1 MDRLTIPEYE
11 IMMEA
16 ATLKR
21 VDADYRNH
29 LQAYLNFAV
38 KATKKSGNKQ
48 KPVYSKFKTF
58 YDYEKEQK
66 KALKKQDKKGRFSGV
81 GKFFEKG
88 E

>member
-1 MDRLTIPEYE
+1 MTIPEYE
-11 IMMEA
+11 LLMEG

-29 LQAYLNFAV
+29 LQAYLNFSV
-38 KATKKSGNKQ
+38 KAMKKSGKHKQ
-48 KPVYSKFKTF
+48 KPVFAKFKAF
-58 YDYEKEQK
+58 YDYEKEQT